1 MTATGTDASTDT
13 QTVELD
19 VAGMTCAACANRVE
33 RALGKLDGVRASVNY
48 ATQRAIV
55 TGPGAADIDRLV
67 QQVESA
73 GYGAHHHD
81 GADDAWSQRATEN
94 RITSLRRRLVLAALL
109 TVPLMDITIV
119 LALVPTWRFPGWE
132 AASVLLALPIVTWAA
147 WPFHRATWR
156 NLRHGALGMDTLVSL
171 GITVSFGWAVL
182 TMATGLGGAST
193 ETGGYW
199 LGFGSTPAGAD
210 SIYLDVAAGMT
221 TFQLAGRYFETR
233 SRRSAGDVLGAL
245 NALAATSVRILRDG
259 VERIEPVA
267 ELRTGEVF
275 VVLPGE
281 TIAADGTVR
290 HGRAAVDAS
299 MLTGEPLPA
308 DVGPGTQVTGGT
320 ISTDGRLEVR
330 AEAVGAH
337 TQLAQMAALAEQAQ
351 ARKARVQAL
360 VDRIITY
367 FVPGVIVLAVLV
379 AIIHL
384 ITGTPASLAL
394 GIGISVL
401 IIACPCALGLA
412 TPTALMVGIG
422 RGASMGMIIKGHDAL
437 EASGAATTVVLDK
450 TGTLTTGEMTVV
462 TVRGHGAPRPQVLAL
477 AAAVER
483 GSEHPVARAVVRAA
497 TRHGLSIPDATCFTT
512 KPGLGAEAQVQGE
525 TVVIGSPELMDEHG
539 VAIDPSLR
547 AGVDRARAEGRTVV
561 LLARAGQIIGVLH
574 LADRLRPGARR
585 AVAALHAHGLRTV
598 LLTGDSPQAA
608 RRVADELGITTIRA
622 GVLPAQKADV
632 ISGLQREGQT
642 VAMVGDGINDSV
654 ALATADLGL
663 AMVSGTDVAL
673 KAADIILVRD
683 SLMVVPD
690 AIMLARRTLRTIR
703 TNLVWAFGYNLAA
716 LPLAAAGL
724 LNPLISAAAMSLSS
738 VFVVYNSLRL
748 QNVRA
753 SD

>member
-1 MTATGTDASTDT
+1 MTATGTDPSTDT
-13 QTVELD
+13 QAVELD

-259 VERIEPVA
+259 VERIEPVG
-267 ELRTGEVF
+267 ELSTGEVF

-437 EASGAATTVVLDK
+437 EASGTATTVVLDK

-585 AVAALHAHGLRTV
+585 AVAALHTHGLRTV

-738 VFVVYNSLRL
+738 VFVVYNSLQL